1 MKFTIL
7 GASGFIGSNIVAYL
21 KQKNYTCF
29 CPPRD
34 YVFQKKEPLGHLI
47 YCIGLTSDFRQK
59 PFETI
64 EAHVCKLN
72 NILQTVKYDSFLY
85 LSSTRV
91 YSGVTEGL
99 ENKDLQVN
107 PHDFSDLYNISKIM
121 GESIC
126 LLVDNPMVRVVRL
139 SNVVGEDFSS
149 GNFLF
154 SLIKDAVEKKLV
166 TLYQPM
172 NIERDFILIDDV
184 LDQIEKIV
192 MKGQKRM
199 YNLAAGKNISNK
211 DILTELERITGCV
224 IEAGK
229 VKERLVFPRI
239 DTTNLKKEFS
249 FNPRDVFS
257 QIKYLIS
264 NYQKQK

>member
-1 MKFTIL
+1 
-7 GASGFIGSNIVAYL
+7 
-21 KQKNYTCF
+21 
-29 CPPRD
+29 
-34 YVFQKKEPLGHLI
+34 
-47 YCIGLTSDFRQK
+47 
-59 PFETI
+59 
-64 EAHVCKLN
+64 
-72 NILQTVKYDSFLY
+72 
-85 LSSTRV
+85 
-91 YSGVTEGL
+91 
-99 ENKDLQVN
+99 
-107 PHDFSDLYNISKIM
+107 
-121 GESIC
+121 
-126 LLVDNPMVRVVRL
+126 
-139 SNVVGEDFSS
+139 
-149 GNFLF
+149 
-154 SLIKDAVEKKLV
+154 
-166 TLYQPM
+166 M